1 MMSHANVVAAI
12 GGIGSIV
19 PERINER
26 DLYIAFLPL
35 AHVLELTA
43 EMTVLSYGGAL
54 GFSSPL
60 TLRDDGVCD
69 AEGRPAGDLG
79 QLRPTLMAAVPMI
92 LERLRVGVQE
102 QVSKGPLLKRLMFH
116 AAYALKRRFYLR
128 GEKTPL
134 LDRLV
139 FSKVAERFGGRVRYL
154 LSGGAPLSGDTHE
167 FTNICVCAPVLQ
179 GYGLTETMC
188 GGAITHPDDRTT
200 GNVGPPVGCCQIL
213 LHDEP
218 EMGYTS
224 ADKPCPR
231 GQICI
236 GGPNVTQGYYGQ
248 PELTAEAYF
257 TDKHGV
263 RYFMTGDIGQWEP
276 NGTLKIIDR
285 KKVRTCDTN
294 TRTSTRMR

>member
-69 AEGRPAGDLG
+69 AEGRPAGDLSK
-79 QLRPTLMAAVPMI
+79 LRPTLMAAVPMI

-102 QVSKGPLLKRLMFH
+102 QVQKGPLLKRAMFH

-134 LDRLV
+134 LDKLV

-179 GYGLTETMC
+179 GYGLTETC
-188 GGAITHPDDRTT
+188 CSGAITHPDDRTT
-200 GNVGPPVGCCQIL
+200 GNVGPPVVTGSLASSCEVQL
-213 LHDEP
+213 QPL
-218 EMGYTS
+218 
-224 ADKPCPR
+224 DKR
-231 GQICI
+231 
-236 GGPNVTQGYYGQ
+236 
-248 PELTAEAYF
+248 
-257 TDKHGV
+257 K
-263 RYFMTGDIGQWEP
+263 RRRMT
-276 NGTLKIIDR
+276 L
-285 KKVRTCDTN
+285 
-294 TRTSTRMR
+294 